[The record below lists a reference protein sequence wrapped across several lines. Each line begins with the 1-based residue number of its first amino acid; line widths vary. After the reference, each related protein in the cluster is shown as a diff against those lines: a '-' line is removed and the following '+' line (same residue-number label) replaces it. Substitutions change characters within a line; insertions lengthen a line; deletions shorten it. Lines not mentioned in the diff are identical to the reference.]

1 MSMSNLSCAA
11 RCSIALAVLLLAL
24 LAYDGL
30 RLQRQGTVNAR
41 ILAQGSQ
48 ALTEHDP
55 LEVVHAEALRRAH
68 AGATRAAHDLYAQVA
83 LQGSV
88 ALRRRAEYNHATLL
102 LREALELR
110 EADDGRTM
118 PVVELA
124 KESYRKVL
132 RDDPDA
138 WDARYNLERALRL
151 APEPPEV
158 EESEGPMPQQRERA
172 PTTMRGDSLGLP

>member
-1 MSMSNLSCAA
+1 MSMSSLSRTA

-30 RLQRQGTVNAR
+30 QLQRQGTVNAR
-41 ILAQGSQ
+41 ILAQGPQ

-68 AGATRAAHDLYAQVA
+68 VGATREAHDLYAQVA
-83 LQGSV
+83 LQGS
-88 ALRRRAEYNHATLL
+88 ATLRRRAEYNHATLL

-110 EADDGRTM
+110 EADDARAM

-124 KESYRKVL
+124 K
-132 RDDPDA
+132 A

-158 EESEGPMPQQRERA
+158 EEGEGPAPQQRERA